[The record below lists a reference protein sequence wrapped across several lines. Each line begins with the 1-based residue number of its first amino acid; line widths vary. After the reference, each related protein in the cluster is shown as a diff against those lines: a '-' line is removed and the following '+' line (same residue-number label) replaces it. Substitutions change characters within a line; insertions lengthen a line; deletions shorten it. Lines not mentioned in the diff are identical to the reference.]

1 MKNLRLAVDI
11 GGTFVDAIAF
21 DINSGS
27 ISLEK
32 SSTTP
37 SDAVKGVLNALDKLN
52 TNLSDVETFIHGT
65 TLGLNAVLELKGA
78 STGIITNAGFRDI
91 LEIGRG
97 DVPVAHMYNSRYQK
111 PPPLV
116 KRRHR
121 LGVPGRIDVEGKIL
135 VDLDEVKLLE
145 AARRLIEDHGV
156 AAIAICFLH
165 SYQNDLHEQRAA
177 ALIRESFPG
186 TSVSVSS
193 DIAREYREYE
203 RTSTTVLDAYI
214 RPIFEAYISELENA
228 LSQRDFSGNF
238 LIMRSSG
245 GAMTADVAKTS
256 PIHTVL
262 SGPAGGIIGAT
273 HVARSL
279 KKDRLLSLD
288 FGGTSL
294 DACLIEGGRANTM
307 YEAKLELNPVLIP
320 IFDIRCIGAG
330 GGSIAWL
337 EENFLKVGPQSAGA
351 SPGPIA
357 YGRGGTEPTTTDAA
371 LQLGYLD
378 PEKFLGGEM
387 DLDSE
392 ASRRGIQEKI
402 ATPLNQG
409 VVQASAGIFD
419 VMIARTVGAIRE
431 LTVEHGH
438 DPLEFSLLAFGGAG
452 PMFAPLLAREMEIP
466 ETIIPNSPA
475 AFSAWGMLM
484 CDLTTDFSR
493 TQIGILEETDP
504 ATLDRGLDELA
515 EQARSA
521 LRSQNVPNER
531 QSYLRSLELR
541 YLGQEHALEVPL
553 GGPVTP
559 SEIRVQFD
567 ELHQLRYG
575 HTTSDLIQTVTLR
588 VRGIGLMDQPEMPR
602 LKNQIPPPDKPVLRE
617 AYCFAL
623 GKTIPFT
630 VLNRDQLGVD
640 SRVDGPAIVNEGT
653 STTVFFSDQYL
664 TVDEYGNLRIQSH

>member
-1 MKNLRLAVDI
+1 MKKLRLAVDI

-21 DINSGS
+21 DVSSGS
-27 ISLEK
+27 IRLEK

-37 SDAVKGVLNALDKLN
+37 SDAAQGVLNALDKLN
-52 TNLSDVETFIHGT
+52 VNLSDADTFIHGT
-65 TLGLNAVLELKGA
+65 TLGLNAIIELKGA
-78 STGIITNAGFRDI
+78 LTGIITNAGFRDI
-91 LEIGRG
+91 FEIGRG
-97 DVPVAHMYNSRYQK
+97 DVPVAHMYNFRYQK

-116 KRRHR
+116 QRRHR
-121 LGVPGRIDVEGKIL
+121 LGVPGRIDVHGKVL
-135 VDLDEVKLLE
+135 VELDEAAVLE
-145 AARRLIEDHGV
+145 AARCLIEDHKV
-156 AAIAICFLH
+156 AAIAVCFLH
-165 SYQNDLHEQRAA
+165 SYQNDTHEQRAA
-177 ALIRESFPG
+177 SLIRKAFPYA
-186 TSVSVSS
+186 SVSVSS

-214 RPIFEAYISELENA
+214 RPIFEAYVSELESA
-228 LSQRDFSGNF
+228 LSQRGFSGNF

-245 GAMTADVAKTS
+245 GAMTADVARTS

-273 HVARSL
+273 RVARSL
-279 KKDRLLSLD
+279 DRQRLLSLD

-294 DACLIEGGRANTM
+294 DACLIENGKASTM
-307 YEAKLELNPVLIP
+307 YEAHLEHNPVLIP

-337 EENFLKVGPQSAGA
+337 EEKFLKVGPQSAGA

-378 PEKFLGGEM
+378 PAKFLGGDM
-387 DLDSE
+387 GLDPD
-392 ASRRGIQEKI
+392 ASRRGIQQRI
-402 ATPLNQG
+402 ADPMGQD
-409 VVQASAGIFD
+409 VIQASAGIFD

-431 LTVEHGH
+431 LTVERGH

-466 ETIIPNSPA
+466 ETIVPTSPA

-493 TQIGILEETDP
+493 TQIGILEETLPETIDQ
-504 ATLDRGLDELA
+504 GLDELA
-515 EQARSA
+515 EQARAA
-521 LRSQNVPNER
+521 LQQQKVPVQR
-531 QSYLRSLELR
+531 QSYLRSIELR

-553 GGPVTP
+553 GGPVEP
-559 SEIRVQFD
+559 SAIRVRFE
-567 ELHQLRYG
+567 ELHQARYG

-602 LKNQIPPPDKPVLRE
+602 MERSPAPPTQSRRRD
-617 AYCFAL
+617 AYCFAER
-623 GKTIPFT
+623 KMVPFAIFS
-630 VLNRDQLGVD
+630 RHQLAVG
-640 SRVDGPAIVNEGT
+640 SSIDGPAIVEEGT
-653 STTVFFSDQYL
+653 STTVFFSDQRL
-664 TVDEYGNLRIQSH
+664 TVDDYGNLRIQNL